1 MQKKLIAAAV
11 AGLIAV
17 PALAQTNVT
26 ISGRFAVGYQNYKL
40 SGGGVSG
47 QDAYNGISDQSS
59 RIIFNVNE
67 DLGGGLLLGASWTRA
82 LRMTLVRV
90 VP

>member
-26 ISGRFAVGYQNYKL
+26 ISGRFAAGYQNYKL
-40 SGGGVSG
+40 SGPATGY
-47 QDAYNGISDQSS
+47 DTYNGLS
-59 RIIFNVNE
+59 RPVLPHHLQRQRRPGRRPVG
-67 DLGGGLLLGASWTRA
+67 LGPG
-82 LRMTLVRV
+82 
-90 VP
+90 